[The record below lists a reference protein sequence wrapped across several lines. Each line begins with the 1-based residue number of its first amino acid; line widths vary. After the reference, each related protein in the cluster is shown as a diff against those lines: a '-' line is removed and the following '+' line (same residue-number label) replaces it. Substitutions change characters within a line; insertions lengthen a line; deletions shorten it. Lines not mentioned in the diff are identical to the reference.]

1 MEVRRRGGEPPR
13 GGLTIT
19 GPMVFL
25 LVIWLGSY
33 FTWRIV
39 HGDRAEQG
47 VVTEVIY
54 PDDRLGRVAYDLF
67 TPLRRVDRRYLGVE
81 SRMASDRQV
90 TER

>member
-1 MEVRRRGGEPPR
+1 MEVRRRGDEPR
-13 GGLTIT
+13 SGLTVA

-25 LVIWLGSY
+25 LVIWLGCY

-54 PDDRLGRVAYDLF
+54 PDDRVGRLAYDLF
-67 TPLRRVDRRYLGVE
+67 MPLRRLDRRCLGVE